1 MAGWCTGMSNP
12 LVCWGMVGYG
22 YGVVW
27 LSVVECGGGVEG
39 MLTDGSEEK
48 LQSQLHSTFSHR
60 LEHDH

>member
-1 MAGWCTGMSNP
+1 MD
-12 LVCWGMVGYG
+12 MVWYG
-22 YGVVW
+22 GVW
-27 LSVVECGGGVEG
+27 WSVVECGGGVEG